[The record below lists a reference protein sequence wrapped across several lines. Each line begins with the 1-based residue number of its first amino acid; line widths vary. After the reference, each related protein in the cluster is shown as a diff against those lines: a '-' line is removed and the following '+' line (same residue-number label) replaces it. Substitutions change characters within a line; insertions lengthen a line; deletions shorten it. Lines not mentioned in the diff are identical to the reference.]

1 MGSLIV
7 LPLTAAIIAMG
18 VYISALF
25 GFFLA
30 SLAAMAASMAGL
42 IALVLL
48 I

>member
-1 MGSLIV
+1 MGSLIA
-7 LPLTAAIIAMG
+7 LPLTAAIIAMAA
-18 VYISALF
+18 YISILF

-30 SLAAMAASMAGL
+30 SLAAIATSMTGL

>member
-7 LPLTAAIIAMG
+7 LPLTAAITAMCA
-18 VYISALF
+18 YISVIL

-30 SLAAMAASMAGL
+30 SLTAIVTSMTAL